1 MFLRLASVAL
11 AAAVIA
17 GTLAPDAYANH
28 RKRRVIVYDPY
39 YAGPVVVRPPG
50 LMRLMFGGYRMT
62 PEEYD
67 AMYGP
72 DQFDESY
79 YDPQL
84 DEAAPPPKPRK
95 TRKPVTAGK
104 TTAPVTTKK
113 PLTTASVSKPATAGT
128 DAETAKKP
136 VAAASVK
143 SVSCTKAGEI
153 VSGYGFSAVQP
164 ADCDGQVYAF
174 NATRDGK
181 SFSIKLN
188 AASGELTEVKKLQ

>member
-1 MFLRLASVAL
+1 MFLRLASAAL
-11 AAAVIA
+11 AATVIA
-17 GTLAPDAYANH
+17 GTLASDAFADH

-67 AMYGP
+67 AMYGQ
-72 DQFDESY
+72 DRFDESY

-84 DEAAPPPKPRK
+84 DEAVPPPKPRK
-95 TRKPVTAGK
+95 TKKPVTASK
-104 TTAPVTTKK
+104 ATAPTTTKK
-113 PLTTASVSKPATAGT
+113 PLTTASISKPAAAGT
-128 DAETAKKP
+128 DAETARKP
-136 VAAASVK
+136 AASGK

-153 VSGYGFSAVQP
+153 VSGYGFSAVKP

>member
-11 AAAVIA
+11 VAAVIA
-17 GTLAPDAYANH
+17 GTLAPDAFAGH
-28 RKRRVIVYDPY
+28 RKRRVMVYDPY

-67 AMYGP
+67 AMYGQ

-84 DEAAPPPKPRK
+84 DEPVPPPKPRK
-95 TRKPVTAGK
+95 TKKPVTAGK
-104 TTAPVTTKK
+104 TAAPIASKK
-113 PLTTASVSKPATAGT
+113 PLTTASVSKPASTET
-128 DAETAKKP
+128 EAETATKP
-136 VAAASVK
+136 AASLT
-143 SVSCTKAGEI
+143 SVSCSKAGDI
-153 VSGYGFSAVQP
+153 VSGYGFSAVKP